1 MAVTYNLKG
10 TSSTNFQVGKSAD
23 GTLKAGAL
31 NATGASGSVASITG
45 HLVPSANVTYD
56 LGTSSLMWRDV
67 YVGPGSLYI
76 NGKKVLEDD
85 SGSITLSTSVDQSLH
100 IKTHGTGQ
108 TTMQSAAGLNFTTS
122 STGDITFTTA
132 SGQVNFDGDVIV
144 NAAKSISSSN
154 ANPITFADPI
164 SVTGTSSMTN
174 LTVTGD
180 LTVQGSTTTIDSST
194 IAVTNSFTFEGA
206 TADDFETTLTV
217 ADPTADRT
225 VTIPNATGTI
235 VLQDTT
241 DTLSNK
247 TLASPTFSG
256 TASGSL
262 AIANTTTDDSLLITT
277 TEDSSTAGP
286 VIALKRNSASP
297 ADADYIGQVKF
308 KGENDADQEITY
320 AKITGKI
327 LDATDGS
334 EDGML
339 EYAFIK
345 AGSQNI
351 SGRFR
356 SDQFQLLNGTSLYVG
371 AGGDLKFEGST
382 SNAFE
387 TTIAVTDPTADRT
400 ITLPDS
406 SGTVALTSD
415 IPGTDLVLDGSPQLG
430 GHLESNGSNI
440 KMADSDE
447 IILGTDSDAN
457 IKHTGNDLVINE
469 TTRDIVIR
477 TYADDGDVTIVSDD
491 GSGSTAD
498 YFKADGS
505 TGEAKLYHYG
515 SEKVKTISSGIQTT
529 GTVSV
534 NGAYTLPTS
543 DGSASQFLQTDGSG
557 SLSFATVPTSVV
569 EDTTPQLG
577 GDLDVNGNKIVST
590 SNGDVE
596 IEPNG
601 TGNAKI
607 TSTGALILPVGTTA
621 QRPATPVVGMFR
633 FNSSTDKFEGYNGA
647 SWVILGSTLPTGEA
661 TNYGAVTQSAISNHD
676 YGAITDADTIL
687 IDYEDLS

>member
-10 TSSTNFQVGKSAD
+10 TSSTNFQVGKSAN
-23 GTLKAGAL
+23 GTIKLGEL
-31 NATGASGSVASITG
+31 DASSVADSKLQLTG
-45 HLVPSANVTYD
+45 HIIPKEDNTYD
-56 LGTSSLMWRDV
+56 LGSSSKMFRDV
-67 YVGPGSLYI
+67 YIGPGSLYV
-76 NGKKVLEDD
+76 NGKKVIEDD
-85 SGSITLSTSVDQSLH
+85 SGSITVSTTVDQSLH
-100 IKTHGTGQ
+100 IKTTGTGQ
-108 TTMQSAAGLNFTTS
+108 TTMQSAAGLNLTTT

-164 SVTGTSSMTN
+164 AVSGTSSMTN

-180 LTVQGSTTTIDSST
+180 LTVQGSTTTIDST
-194 IAVTNSFTFEGA
+194 TVNITNAFTFEGA
-206 TADDFETTLTV
+206 TADAHETTLTV

-225 VTIPNATGTI
+225 ITLPNATGTI

-256 TASGSL
+256 TASGTL

-327 LDATDGS
+327 LDASDGS

-345 AGSQNI
+345 GGSQNI
-351 SGRFR
+351 SARFR
-356 SDQFQLLNGTSLYVG
+356 GDALQLLNGTNLYVG
-371 AGGDLKFEGST
+371 AGGNIQFEGDT
-382 SNAFE
+382 ADAHE
-387 TTIAVTDPTADRT
+387 TTLTVLEPTADRT
-400 ITLPDS
+400 ISLPD
-406 SGTVALTSD
+406 A
-415 IPGTDLVLDGSPQLG
+415 
-430 GHLESNGSNI
+430 
-440 KMADSDE
+440 
-447 IILGTDSDAN
+447 
-457 IKHTGNDLVINE
+457 
-469 TTRDIVIR
+469 
-477 TYADDGDVTIVSDD
+477 
-491 GSGSTAD
+491 
-498 YFKADGS
+498 
-505 TGEAKLYHYG
+505 
-515 SEKVKTISSGIQTT
+515 T
-529 GTVSV
+529 GTVSLIDETETLTNKTLTTPV
-534 NGAYTLPTS
+534 LTNPSVSGSVTGDVAFDTDTLFIDSTNNRVGIRTTSPAYALNIAGGSQAKLAFSEAGTQSIYFGDSGTPFAGYINYNHSIDELRFNSIGTININGEYNLPST
-543 DGSASQFLQTDGSG
+543 DGSANQFIKTDGSG
-557 SLSFATVPTSVV
+557 QLSFATVASSVV

-601 TGNAKI
+601 TGNTKI

-633 FNSSTDKFEGYNGA
+633 FNSTTDRFEGYNGA
-647 SWVILGSTLPTGEA
+647 SWVILGSVLPTNEA
-661 TNYGAVTQSAISNHD
+661 TDYSAISTTAISNHD
-676 YGAITDADTIL
+676 YGAITDADSIH
-687 IDYEDLS
+687 IDYKDLT

>member
-10 TSSTNFQVGKSAD
+10 TSNSSFQIGKQGA
-23 GTLKAGAL
+23 GTLKIGAL
-31 NATGASGSVASITG
+31 DSTGASGSVASITG
-45 HLVPSANVTYD
+45 HLVPSANVSYD

-67 YVGPGSLYI
+67 YIGPGSLYV

-100 IKTHGTGQ
+100 IKTTGTGQ
-108 TTMQSAAGLNFTTS
+108 TTMQSAAGLNLTTT
-122 STGDITFTTA
+122 STGDITFTTS

-144 NAAKSISSSN
+144 NASKSISSSN
-154 ANPITFADPI
+154 SNPITFADPI

-180 LTVQGSTTTIDSST
+180 LTVQGSTTTIDST
-194 IAVTNSFTFEGA
+194 TVNITNAFTFEGA
-206 TADDFETTLTV
+206 TADAHETTLTV

-225 VTIPNATGTI
+225 ITLPDATGTV

-277 TEDSSTAGP
+277 TEDSNASGP
-286 VIALKRNSASP
+286 VITLKRNSASP
-297 ADADYIGQVKF
+297 ADADYIGQLKF

-327 LDATDGS
+327 LDASDGS

-339 EYAFIK
+339 EYGFIK
-345 AGSQNI
+345 GGSQNV

-371 AGGDLKFEGST
+371 AGGNIQFEGT
-382 SNAFE
+382 TADAHE
-387 TTIAVTDPTADRT
+387 TTLTVIEPTADRT
-400 ITLPDS
+400 VSLPD
-406 SGTVALTSD
+406 A
-415 IPGTDLVLDGSPQLG
+415 
-430 GHLESNGSNI
+430 
-440 KMADSDE
+440 
-447 IILGTDSDAN
+447 
-457 IKHTGNDLVINE
+457 
-469 TTRDIVIR
+469 
-477 TYADDGDVTIVSDD
+477 
-491 GSGSTAD
+491 
-498 YFKADGS
+498 
-505 TGEAKLYHYG
+505 
-515 SEKVKTISSGIQTT
+515 T
-529 GTVSV
+529 GTVSLIDETETLTNKTLTAPV
-534 NGAYTLPTS
+534 LTNPSVSGSVTGNVAFDTDTLFVDATNNRVGVGTTSPAYALNIAGGSQAKLAFSGGGTQSIYFGDSATPFAGYIHYSHTDEQLRINSIGTININGSYNFPSA
-543 DGSASQFLQTDGSG
+543 DGSANQFIKTDGSG
-557 SLSFATVPTSVV
+557 QLSFATVASSVV

-621 QRPATPVVGMFR
+621 QRPSTPVVGMFR
-633 FNSSTDKFEGYNGA
+633 FNSTTDRFEGYNGA
-647 SWVILGSTLPTGEA
+647 SWVILGATLPTNEV
-661 TNYGAVTQSAISNHD
+661 TDYGATTSTAVSNHD
-676 YGAITDADTIL
+676 YGAITDADSIV
-687 IDYEDLS
+687 IDYKDLT

>member
-10 TSSTNFQVGKSAD
+10 TSSTNFQVGKSAN
-23 GTLKAGAL
+23 GTIKLGEL
-31 NATGASGSVASITG
+31 DASSVADSKLQLTG
-45 HLVPSANVTYD
+45 HIIPKEDNTYD
-56 LGTSSLMWRDV
+56 LGSSSKMFRDV
-67 YVGPGSLYI
+67 YIGPGSLYV
-76 NGKKVLEDD
+76 NGKKVIEDD
-85 SGSITLSTSVDQSLH
+85 SGSITVSTTVDQSLH
-100 IKTHGTGQ
+100 IKTTGTGQ
-108 TTMQSAAGLNFTTS
+108 TTMQSAAGLNLTTT

-164 SVTGTSSMTN
+164 AVSGTSSMTN

-180 LTVQGSTTTIDSST
+180 LTVQGSTTTIDST
-194 IAVTNSFTFEGA
+194 TVNITNAFTFEGA
-206 TADDFETTLTV
+206 TADAHETTLTV

-225 VTIPNATGTI
+225 ITLPNATGTV

-256 TASGSL
+256 TASGTL

-327 LDATDGS
+327 LDASDGS

-345 AGSQNI
+345 GGSQNI
-351 SGRFR
+351 SARFR
-356 SDQFQLLNGTSLYVG
+356 GDALQLLNGTNLYVG
-371 AGGDLKFEGST
+371 AGGNIQFEGAT
-382 SNAFE
+382 ADAHE
-387 TTIAVTDPTADRT
+387 TTLTVLEPTADRT
-400 ITLPDS
+400 ISLPD
-406 SGTVALTSD
+406 A
-415 IPGTDLVLDGSPQLG
+415 
-430 GHLESNGSNI
+430 
-440 KMADSDE
+440 
-447 IILGTDSDAN
+447 
-457 IKHTGNDLVINE
+457 
-469 TTRDIVIR
+469 
-477 TYADDGDVTIVSDD
+477 
-491 GSGSTAD
+491 
-498 YFKADGS
+498 
-505 TGEAKLYHYG
+505 
-515 SEKVKTISSGIQTT
+515 T
-529 GTVSV
+529 GTVSLIDETETLTNKTLTTPV
-534 NGAYTLPTS
+534 LTNPSVSGSVTGDVAFDTDTLFIDSTNNRVGIRTTSPAYALNIAGGSQAKLAFSEAGTQSIYFGDSGTPFAGYINYNHSIDELRFNSIGTININGEYNLPST
-543 DGSASQFLQTDGSG
+543 DGSANQFIKTDGSG
-557 SLSFATVPTSVV
+557 QLSFATVASSVV

-601 TGNAKI
+601 TGNTKI

-633 FNSSTDKFEGYNGA
+633 FNSTTDRFEGYNGA
-647 SWVILGSTLPTGEA
+647 SWVILGSVLPTNEA
-661 TNYGAVTQSAISNHD
+661 TDYSAISTTAISNHD
-676 YGAITDADTIL
+676 YGAITDADSIH
-687 IDYEDLS
+687 IDYKDLT

>member
-10 TSSTNFQVGKSAD
+10 TSNSDFQVGKSAN
-23 GTLKAGAL
+23 GTLKVGAI
-31 NATGASGSVASITG
+31 NATSASGSVASITG

-56 LGTSSLMWRDV
+56 LGTSTLMWRDV

-122 STGDITFTTA
+122 STGDITFTTSA
-132 SGQVNFDGDVIV
+132 GQVNFDGDVIV
-144 NAAKSISSSN
+144 NATKSISSSN

-206 TADDFETTLTV
+206 TADDHETTLIV

-327 LDATDGS
+327 LDASDGS

-345 AGSQNI
+345 GGSQNI

-356 SDQFQLLNGTSLYVG
+356 SDQFQLLNGTDFYIG
-371 AGGDLKFEGST
+371 TGGDIILEGAT
-382 SNAFE
+382 ADAYE
-387 TTIAVTDPTADRT
+387 TTITATDPTADRT
-400 ITLPDS
+400 ITLPDAT
-406 SGTVALTSD
+406 GTVALTSD
-415 IPGTDLVLDGSPQLG
+415 VPAAYTNASVDAHLNQSNPTSGYVLSW
-430 GHLESNGSNI
+430 NGSDYAWIDNSGYTNTDFDNRLATKTTDNLTEGSSNLYYTDARSRAGI
-440 KMADSDE
+440 S
-447 IILGTDSDAN
+447 LGSGTPAYNNSTGVLTVPSTTDHITEGSN
-457 IKHTGNDLVINE
+457 LYHTTARVQAVSINE
-469 TTRDIVIR
+469 
-477 TYADDGDVTIVSDD
+477 
-491 GSGSTAD
+491 
-498 YFKADGS
+498 
-505 TGEAKLYHYG
+505 
-515 SEKVKTISSGIQTT
+515 
-529 GTVSV
+529 
-534 NGAYTLPTS
+534 
-543 DGSASQFLQTDGSG
+543 
-557 SLSFATVPTSVV
+557 VV

-633 FNSSTDKFEGYNGA
+633 FNSTTDRFEGYNGA
-647 SWVILGSTLPTGEA
+647 SWVILGSVLPTNE
-661 TNYGAVTQSAISNHD
+661 VTDYSAISTTAISNHD
-676 YGAITDADTIL
+676 YGAITDADTIT
-687 IDYEDLS
+687 IDYEDLT

>member
-10 TSSTNFQVGKSAD
+10 TSSTNFQVGKSAN
-23 GTLKAGAL
+23 GTVKLGEL
-31 NATGASGSVASITG
+31 DASSVTDQQLQLTG
-45 HLVPSANVTYD
+45 HIIPKEDNTYD
-56 LGTSSLMWRDV
+56 LGSSSKMFRDV
-67 YVGPGSLYI
+67 YIGPGSLYV
-76 NGKKVLEDD
+76 NGKKVIEDD
-85 SGSITLSTSVDQSLH
+85 SGSITVSTTVDQSLH
-100 IKTHGTGQ
+100 IKTTGTGQ
-108 TTMQSAAGLNFTTS
+108 TTMQSAAGLNLTTT

-164 SVTGTSSMTN
+164 AVSGTSSMTN

-180 LTVQGSTTTIDSST
+180 LTVQGSTTTIDST
-194 IAVTNSFTFEGA
+194 TVNITNAFTFEGA
-206 TADDFETTLTV
+206 TADAHETTLTV

-225 VTIPNATGTI
+225 ITLPNATGTV

-327 LDATDGS
+327 LDASDGS

-345 AGSQNI
+345 GGSQNI
-351 SGRFR
+351 SARFR
-356 SDQFQLLNGTSLYVG
+356 GDALQLLNGTNLYVG
-371 AGGDLKFEGST
+371 AGGNIQFEGAT
-382 SNAFE
+382 ADAHE
-387 TTIAVTDPTADRT
+387 TTLTVLEPTADRT
-400 ITLPDS
+400 ISLPD
-406 SGTVALTSD
+406 A
-415 IPGTDLVLDGSPQLG
+415 
-430 GHLESNGSNI
+430 
-440 KMADSDE
+440 
-447 IILGTDSDAN
+447 
-457 IKHTGNDLVINE
+457 
-469 TTRDIVIR
+469 
-477 TYADDGDVTIVSDD
+477 
-491 GSGSTAD
+491 
-498 YFKADGS
+498 
-505 TGEAKLYHYG
+505 
-515 SEKVKTISSGIQTT
+515 T
-529 GTVSV
+529 GTVSLIDETETLTNKTLTTPV
-534 NGAYTLPTS
+534 LTNPSVSGSVTGDVAFDTDTLFIDSTNNRVGIRTTSPAYALNIAGGSQAKLAFSEAGTQSIYFGDSGTPFAGYINYNHSIDELRFNSIGTININGEYNLPST
-543 DGSASQFLQTDGSG
+543 DGSANQFIKTDGSG
-557 SLSFATVPTSVV
+557 QLSFATVASSVV

-601 TGNAKI
+601 TGNTKI

-633 FNSSTDKFEGYNGA
+633 FNSTTDRFEGYNGA
-647 SWVILGSTLPTGEA
+647 SWVILGSVLPTNEA
-661 TNYGAVTQSAISNHD
+661 TDYSAISTTAISNHD
-676 YGAITDADTIL
+676 YGAITDADSIH
-687 IDYEDLS
+687 IDYKDLT

>member
-10 TSSTNFQVGKSAD
+10 TSSTNFQVGKSAN
-23 GTLKAGAL
+23 GTIKLGEL
-31 NATGASGSVASITG
+31 DASSVADSKLQLTG
-45 HLVPSANVTYD
+45 HIIPKEDNTYD
-56 LGTSSLMWRDV
+56 LGSSSKMFRDV
-67 YVGPGSLYI
+67 YIGPGSLYV
-76 NGKKVLEDD
+76 NGKKVIEDD
-85 SGSITLSTSVDQSLH
+85 SGSITVSTTVDQSLH
-100 IKTHGTGQ
+100 IKTTGTGQ
-108 TTMQSAAGLNFTTS
+108 TTMQSAAGLNLTTT

-164 SVTGTSSMTN
+164 AVSGTSSMTN

-180 LTVQGSTTTIDSST
+180 LTVQGSTTTIDST
-194 IAVTNSFTFEGA
+194 TVNITNAFTFEGA
-206 TADDFETTLTV
+206 TADAHETTLTV

-225 VTIPNATGTI
+225 ITLPNATGTV

-327 LDATDGS
+327 LDASDGS

-345 AGSQNI
+345 GGSQNI
-351 SGRFR
+351 SARFR
-356 SDQFQLLNGTSLYVG
+356 GDALQLLNGTNLYVG
-371 AGGDLKFEGST
+371 AGGNIQFEGAT
-382 SNAFE
+382 ADAHE
-387 TTIAVTDPTADRT
+387 TTLTVLEPTADRT
-400 ITLPDS
+400 ISLPD
-406 SGTVALTSD
+406 A
-415 IPGTDLVLDGSPQLG
+415 
-430 GHLESNGSNI
+430 
-440 KMADSDE
+440 
-447 IILGTDSDAN
+447 
-457 IKHTGNDLVINE
+457 
-469 TTRDIVIR
+469 
-477 TYADDGDVTIVSDD
+477 
-491 GSGSTAD
+491 
-498 YFKADGS
+498 
-505 TGEAKLYHYG
+505 
-515 SEKVKTISSGIQTT
+515 T
-529 GTVSV
+529 GTVSLIDETETLTNKTLTTPV
-534 NGAYTLPTS
+534 LTNPSVSGSVTGDVAFDTDTLFIDSTNNRVGIRTTSPAYALNIAGGSQAKLAFSEAGTQSIYFGDSGTPFAGYINYNHSIDELRFNSIGTININGEYNLPST
-543 DGSASQFLQTDGSG
+543 DGSANQFIKTDGSG
-557 SLSFATVPTSVV
+557 QLSFATVASSVV

-601 TGNAKI
+601 TGNTKI

-633 FNSSTDKFEGYNGA
+633 FNSTTDRFEGYNGA
-647 SWVILGSTLPTGEA
+647 SWVILGSVLPTNEA
-661 TNYGAVTQSAISNHD
+661 TDYSAISTTAISNHD
-676 YGAITDADTIL
+676 YGAITDADSIH
-687 IDYEDLS
+687 IDYKDLT

>member
-10 TSSTNFQVGKSAD
+10 TSSTNFQVGKSAN
-23 GTLKAGAL
+23 GTVKLGEL
-31 NATGASGSVASITG
+31 DASSVTDQQLQLTG
-45 HLVPSANVTYD
+45 HIIPKEDNTYD
-56 LGTSSLMWRDV
+56 LGSSSKMFRDV
-67 YVGPGSLYI
+67 YIGPGSLYV
-76 NGKKVLEDD
+76 NGKKVIEDD
-85 SGSITLSTSVDQSLH
+85 SGSITVSTTVDQSLH
-100 IKTHGTGQ
+100 IKTTGTGQ
-108 TTMQSAAGLNFTTS
+108 TTMQSAAGLNLTTT

-164 SVTGTSSMTN
+164 AVSGTSSMTN

-180 LTVQGSTTTIDSST
+180 LTVQGSTTTIDST
-194 IAVTNSFTFEGA
+194 TVNITNAFTFEGA
-206 TADDFETTLTV
+206 TADAHETTLTV

-225 VTIPNATGTI
+225 ITLPNATGTV

-327 LDATDGS
+327 LDASDGS

-345 AGSQNI
+345 GGSQNI
-351 SGRFR
+351 SARFR
-356 SDQFQLLNGTSLYVG
+356 GDALQLLNGTNLYVG
-371 AGGDLKFEGST
+371 AGGNIQFEGDT
-382 SNAFE
+382 ADAHE
-387 TTIAVTDPTADRT
+387 TTLTVLEPTADRT
-400 ITLPDS
+400 ISLPD
-406 SGTVALTSD
+406 A
-415 IPGTDLVLDGSPQLG
+415 
-430 GHLESNGSNI
+430 
-440 KMADSDE
+440 
-447 IILGTDSDAN
+447 
-457 IKHTGNDLVINE
+457 
-469 TTRDIVIR
+469 
-477 TYADDGDVTIVSDD
+477 
-491 GSGSTAD
+491 
-498 YFKADGS
+498 
-505 TGEAKLYHYG
+505 
-515 SEKVKTISSGIQTT
+515 T
-529 GTVSV
+529 GTVSLIDETETLTNKTLTTPV
-534 NGAYTLPTS
+534 LTNPSVSGSVTGDVAFDTDTLFIDSTNNRVGIRTTSPAYALNIAGGSQAKLAFSEAGTQSIYFGDSGTPFAGYINYNHSIDELRFNSIGTININGEYNLPST
-543 DGSASQFLQTDGSG
+543 DGSANQFIKTDGSG
-557 SLSFATVPTSVV
+557 QLSFATVASSVV

-601 TGNAKI
+601 TGNTKI

-633 FNSSTDKFEGYNGA
+633 FNSTTDRFEGYNGA
-647 SWVILGSTLPTGEA
+647 SWVILGSVLPTNEA
-661 TNYGAVTQSAISNHD
+661 TDYSAISTTAISNHD
-676 YGAITDADTIL
+676 YGAITDADSIH
-687 IDYEDLS
+687 IDYKDLT

>member
-10 TSSTNFQVGKSAD
+10 TSNSNFQVGKSAD
-23 GTLKAGAL
+23 GTLKAGAI

-76 NGKKVLEDD
+76 NGKKVLDDD

-100 IKTHGTGQ
+100 IKTTGTGQ
-108 TTMQSAAGLNFTTS
+108 TTIQSAAGLNLTTT
-122 STGDITFTTA
+122 STGDITFTTS

-144 NAAKSISSSN
+144 NASKSISSSN
-154 ANPITFADPI
+154 SNPITFADPI
-164 SVTGTSSMTN
+164 AVSGTSSMTN

-180 LTVQGSTTTIDSST
+180 LTVQGSTTTIDST
-194 IAVTNSFTFEGA
+194 TVNITNAFTFEGA
-206 TADDFETTLTV
+206 TADAHETTLTV

-225 VTIPNATGTI
+225 ITLPNATGTV

-277 TEDSSTAGP
+277 TEDSSNAGP
-286 VIALKRNSASP
+286 VITLKRNSASP
-297 ADADYIGQVKF
+297 ADADYIGQIKF
-308 KGENDADQEITY
+308 KGENDADQEVVY

-327 LDATDGS
+327 LDATDGT

-339 EYAFIK
+339 EYAFRK
-345 AGSQNI
+345 GGSNNI

-371 AGGDLKFEGST
+371 TGGNIQFEGT
-382 SNAFE
+382 TADAYE
-387 TTIAVTDPTADRT
+387 TTLAVVEPTADRT
-400 ITLPDS
+400 ISLPD
-406 SGTVALTSD
+406 A
-415 IPGTDLVLDGSPQLG
+415 
-430 GHLESNGSNI
+430 
-440 KMADSDE
+440 
-447 IILGTDSDAN
+447 
-457 IKHTGNDLVINE
+457 
-469 TTRDIVIR
+469 
-477 TYADDGDVTIVSDD
+477 
-491 GSGSTAD
+491 
-498 YFKADGS
+498 
-505 TGEAKLYHYG
+505 
-515 SEKVKTISSGIQTT
+515 T
-529 GTVSV
+529 GTVSLIDETETLTNKTLTTPV
-534 NGAYTLPTS
+534 LTNPSVSGSVTGDVAFDTDTLFIDSTNNRVGIRTTSPAYALNIAGGSQAKLAFSEAGTQSIYFGDSATPFAGYINYNHSIDELRFNSIGTININGEYNLPST
-543 DGSASQFLQTDGSG
+543 DGSANQFIKTDGSG
-557 SLSFATVPTSVV
+557 QLSFATVASSVV

-601 TGNAKI
+601 TGNTKI

-621 QRPATPVVGMFR
+621 QRPSTPVVGMFR
-633 FNSSTDKFEGYNGA
+633 FNSTTDTFEGYNGA
-647 SWVILGSTLPTGEA
+647 TWVILGSVLPTGEA
-661 TNYGAVTQSAISNHD
+661 TNYGAVSQTAISNHD
-676 YGAITDADTIL
+676 YGAITDADTIT

>member
-10 TSSTNFQVGKSAD
+10 TSSTNFQVGKSAN
-23 GTLKAGAL
+23 GTIKLGEL
-31 NATGASGSVASITG
+31 DASSVADSKLQLTG
-45 HLVPSANVTYD
+45 HIIPKEDNTYD
-56 LGTSSLMWRDV
+56 LGSSSKMFRDV
-67 YVGPGSLYI
+67 YIGPGSLYV
-76 NGKKVLEDD
+76 NGKKVIEDD
-85 SGSITLSTSVDQSLH
+85 SGSITVSTTVDQSLH
-100 IKTHGTGQ
+100 IKTTGTGQ
-108 TTMQSAAGLNFTTS
+108 TTMQSAAGLNLTTT

-164 SVTGTSSMTN
+164 AVSGTSSMTN

-180 LTVQGSTTTIDSST
+180 LTVQGSTTTIDST
-194 IAVTNSFTFEGA
+194 TVNITNAFTFEGA
-206 TADDFETTLTV
+206 TADAHETTLTV

-225 VTIPNATGTI
+225 ITLPNATGTI

-256 TASGSL
+256 TASGTL

-327 LDATDGS
+327 LDASDGS

-345 AGSQNI
+345 GGSQNI
-351 SGRFR
+351 SARFR
-356 SDQFQLLNGTSLYVG
+356 GDALQLLNGTNLYVG
-371 AGGDLKFEGST
+371 AGGNIQFEGAT
-382 SNAFE
+382 ADAHE
-387 TTIAVTDPTADRT
+387 TTLTVLEPTADRT
-400 ITLPDS
+400 ISLPD
-406 SGTVALTSD
+406 A
-415 IPGTDLVLDGSPQLG
+415 
-430 GHLESNGSNI
+430 
-440 KMADSDE
+440 
-447 IILGTDSDAN
+447 
-457 IKHTGNDLVINE
+457 
-469 TTRDIVIR
+469 
-477 TYADDGDVTIVSDD
+477 
-491 GSGSTAD
+491 
-498 YFKADGS
+498 
-505 TGEAKLYHYG
+505 
-515 SEKVKTISSGIQTT
+515 T
-529 GTVSV
+529 GTVSLIDETETLTNKTLTTPV
-534 NGAYTLPTS
+534 LTNPSVSGSVTGDVAFDTDTLFIDSTNNRVGIRTTSPAYALNIAGGSQAKLAFSEAGTQSIYFGDSGTPFAGYINYNHSIDELRFNSIGTININGEYNLPST
-543 DGSASQFLQTDGSG
+543 DGSANQFIKTDGSG
-557 SLSFATVPTSVV
+557 QLSFATVASSVV

-601 TGNAKI
+601 TGNTKI

-633 FNSSTDKFEGYNGA
+633 FNSTTDRFEGYNGA
-647 SWVILGSTLPTGEA
+647 SWVILGSVLPTNEA
-661 TNYGAVTQSAISNHD
+661 TDYSAISTTAISNHD
-676 YGAITDADTIL
+676 YGAITDADSIH
-687 IDYEDLS
+687 IDYKDLT

>member
-10 TSSTNFQVGKSAD
+10 TSSTNFQVGKSAN
-23 GTLKAGAL
+23 GTVKLGEL
-31 NATGASGSVASITG
+31 DASSVTDSQLQLTG
-45 HLVPSANVTYD
+45 HIIPKEDNTYD
-56 LGTSSLMWRDV
+56 LGSSSKMFRDV
-67 YVGPGSLYI
+67 YIGPGSLYV
-76 NGKKVLEDD
+76 NGKKVIEDD
-85 SGSITLSTSVDQSLH
+85 SGSITVSTTTDQSLH
-100 IKTHGTGQ
+100 IKTTGTGQ
-108 TTMQSAAGLNFTTS
+108 TTIQSNAGLNLTTT

-132 SGQVNFDGDVIV
+132 NGQVNFDGDVIV

-154 ANPITFADPI
+154 SNPITFADPI
-164 SVTGTSSMTN
+164 AVSGSSSMTN

-180 LTVQGSTTTIDSST
+180 LAVQGSTVTIDTTTIDVKN
-194 IAVTNSFTFEGA
+194 AFRFEGA
-206 TADDFETTLTV
+206 TADDFETILTV
-217 ADPTADRT
+217 VDPTADRT

-327 LDATDGS
+327 LDASDGS

-345 AGSQNI
+345 GGSQNI
-351 SGRFR
+351 SARFR
-356 SDQFQLLNGTSLYVG
+356 GDALQLLNGTNLYVG
-371 AGGDLKFEGST
+371 AGGGIQFEGATADAHEIMLSP
-382 SNAFE
+382 AD
-387 TTIAVTDPTADRT
+387 ATADRT

-406 SGTVALTSD
+406 SGTIALTSD
-415 IPGTDLVLDGSPQLG
+415 IPSSTDNLSEGSSNLYYTDSRANTAFDNRLGTKSTDNLTEGSSNLYYTDARSRAGISLGSGTPAYNNTTGVLTVPSTTD
-430 GHLESNGSNI
+430 HITEGSN
-440 KMADSDE
+440 
-447 IILGTDSDAN
+447 LY
-457 IKHTGNDLVINE
+457 HTTARVQAVSINE
-469 TTRDIVIR
+469 
-477 TYADDGDVTIVSDD
+477 
-491 GSGSTAD
+491 
-498 YFKADGS
+498 
-505 TGEAKLYHYG
+505 
-515 SEKVKTISSGIQTT
+515 
-529 GTVSV
+529 
-534 NGAYTLPTS
+534 
-543 DGSASQFLQTDGSG
+543 
-557 SLSFATVPTSVV
+557 VV

-577 GDLDVNGNKIVST
+577 GDLDVNGNSITST
-590 SNGDVE
+590 SNGD
-596 IEPNG
+596 IDIAPDG

-633 FNSSTDKFEGYNGA
+633 FNSTTDRFEGYNGA
-647 SWVILGSTLPTGEA
+647 SWVILGAVLPTNE
-661 TNYGAVTQSAISNHD
+661 VTDYSAISTTAISNHD
-676 YGAITDADTIL
+676 YGAITDADSIH
-687 IDYEDLS
+687 IDYKDLT